1 VTKDDVFAIYD
12 SLAEAQAIL
21 HDHLESG
28 EHSLREALA
37 SLQRVLSEDG
47 LPRALYD
54 IGYFPSITLLR
65 PVERTRRL

>member
-12 SLAEAQAIL
+12 SLAEARAIL
-21 HDHLESG
+21 HDHLECG
-28 EHSLREALA
+28 KHSPPEALA

-54 IGYFPSITLLR
+54 IGYFPSIMPLR
-65 PVERTRRL
+65 LVERTRRL